1 MSVFNNQVDRN
12 PPPPPD
18 RRIQPQTP
26 PSAPSYSSSPSA
38 PVASSPQQHAAPSSP
53 SAAVEVSKKAS
64 VLGKTLVFKGELSA
78 DEDFILQGRVEGSIH
93 HTQSV
98 TIGVDGVVIGDTHAR
113 SIVIE
118 GTVEGD
124 LRGVVSVLIASTA
137 TVRGNIAAPRVGIME
152 GANFNGSVDMSS
164 PVAAVRGSEGG
175 GSVSASSSTRT
186 DSSAPSSDTG
196 LTERSVDKI
205 LGK

>member
-1 MSVFNNQVDRN
+1 MSVFNNQPDR
-12 PPPPPD
+12 PGSPAPD
-18 RRIQPQTP
+18 RRIPPQSPPSGPSFSTP
-26 PSAPSYSSSPSA
+26 TASFSTPAPSAPQP
-38 PVASSPQQHAAPSSP
+38 AAPAA
-53 SAAVEVSKKAS
+53 SADAAKKVS

-78 DEDFILQGRVEGSIH
+78 DEDIILQGRVEGSIH

-113 SIVIE
+113 SIVVE

-124 LRGVVSVLIASTA
+124 LRGVVSVLIAATA
-137 TVRGNIAAPRVGIME
+137 TVRGNISAPRVGIME
-152 GANFNGSVDMSS
+152 GANFNGSVDMTS
-164 PVAAVRGSEGG
+164 PVAAVRGSEG
-175 GSVSASSSTRT
+175 AART
-186 DSSAPSSDTG
+186 DGAAGSDTG

>member
-1 MSVFNNQVDRN
+1 MSVFNNQPDR
-12 PPPPPD
+12 PGSPAPD
-18 RRIQPQTP
+18 RRIQPQSPPPGPSFSTP
-26 PSAPSYSSSPSA
+26 TASFSTPAPSAPQA
-38 PVASSPQQHAAPSSP
+38 AAPAA
-53 SAAVEVSKKAS
+53 SADAAKKVS

-78 DEDFILQGRVEGSIH
+78 DEDIILQGRVEGSIH

-113 SIVIE
+113 SIVVE

-124 LRGVVSVLIASTA
+124 LRGVVSVLIAATA
-137 TVRGNIAAPRVGIME
+137 TVRGNISAPRVGIME

-164 PVAAVRGSEGG
+164 PVAAVRGSEGATRSDG
-175 GSVSASSSTRT
+175 TAS
-186 DSSAPSSDTG
+186 SSDTG